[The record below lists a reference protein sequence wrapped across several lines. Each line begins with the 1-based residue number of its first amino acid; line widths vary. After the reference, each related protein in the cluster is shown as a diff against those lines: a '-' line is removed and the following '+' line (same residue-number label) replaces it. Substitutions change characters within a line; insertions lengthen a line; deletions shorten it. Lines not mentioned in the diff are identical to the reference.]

1 MATTC
6 LGPRRGE
13 RFVEFGRD
21 GYWAERGGGTNG
33 NQGCGRRSLSR
44 SSPRLLR
51 ELSQS
56 KSQPRSTDAR
66 IPITGKRE
74 GRSAGWPVPARS
86 YPPDAASARH
96 CAANCAVAVS
106 ANDES
111 GQAGRNRDRDALAG
125 NREIWRD
132 RREADQAALDLANR
146 RLQPLGHLTA
156 EAKYT

>member
-66 IPITGKRE
+66 IPITGK
-74 GRSAGWPVPARS
+74 GK
-86 YPPDAASARH
+86 DAQL
-96 CAANCAVAVS
+96 V
-106 ANDES
+106 
-111 GQAGRNRDRDALAG
+111 GQF
-125 NREIWRD
+125 
-132 RREADQAALDLANR
+132 RRVLIR
-146 RLQPLGHLTA
+146 RTPLQPGTVRQIVQ
-156 EAKYT
+156 